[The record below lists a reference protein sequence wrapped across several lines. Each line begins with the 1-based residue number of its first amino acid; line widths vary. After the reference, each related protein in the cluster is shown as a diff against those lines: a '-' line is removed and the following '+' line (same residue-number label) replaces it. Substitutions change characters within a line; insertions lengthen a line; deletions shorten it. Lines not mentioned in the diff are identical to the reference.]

1 MHSDLRATYRLQ
13 VCPEMDFHAILRKID
28 YLRRLGV
35 SHLYLSPVLQ
45 ASPGSTHGYDVTDP
59 TRVSEDLGGEAA
71 LRAVFEEV
79 SKAGMGV
86 VLDIVPNHLAAIPEN
101 PWWWDVLESGA
112 ASPHAA
118 VFDINWEPADPAMH
132 GKILLPILGDH
143 LAKVAERGELAIVSE
158 DGKWQLDYQGMK
170 LPINREGL
178 ELSRNGEQQVLPIL
192 ECQFYRLSHWQLGPE
207 EINYRRFFNV
217 GSLIGARIE
226 EDAVFQATHAKLLE
240 LKDAGP
246 VDGFRVDHPDGLRD
260 PTGYFRKL
268 REVAPDLWIIGE
280 KILETSETLPDSWP
294 IDGTSGYDF
303 LQLVGGLWVDPGGEK
318 AITDFYADFTGQD
331 GSYGALV
338 REKKRHVLEQA
349 FEGDLQ
355 RLVGL
360 LRNICDRRKL
370 DHPRRI
376 LRDLLVEVIA
386 SFPVYR
392 TYVQPER
399 GEISPADQEH
409 IALAIASARRRQN
422 VFDEDLLSLLEAIL
436 VSEHPEQEEKEFISR
451 FQQLTSPVMA
461 KGVEDTTF
469 YCYDRL
475 LALNEVGCDPA
486 RFGVPPSVFHEH
498 NATTHAHYPRTM
510 LATSTHDTKRSED
523 VRARISLISEI
534 PQVWA
539 EQVRLWSQH
548 NLPAWRGRE
557 PDRSAEH
564 LLYQTLVGA
573 WPIGKERIR
582 DYMEKA
588 CREAGRFTNWSSPD
602 EMYEERIGQFL
613 ETVLNDAEF
622 ISMLED
628 FIRPLVPLGWVNS
641 LSQTLLKLTSP
652 GVPDLYQGSEL
663 WDNSLVDPDN
673 RRPVDYVKRFALL
686 EVLEHEPGVEAIMA
700 RMEEGLPKMHVIR
713 QALALRQ
720 RRPSSFAPGESGAYR
735 PLLITGRMHGHLLA
749 YSRGEAVA
757 VVVPRLMASL
767 KNEWHDSAVELPP
780 GKWRNVLDHTTWES
794 TARAADLLRNF
805 PVALLEKQHA

>member
-1 MHSDLRATYRLQ
+1 
-13 VCPEMDFHAILRKID
+13 MDFHDILGKID

-35 SHLYLSPVLQ
+35 SHLYLSPILQ

-59 TRVSEDLGGEAA
+59 TRVNEELGGEEA
-71 LRAVFEEV
+71 LLTVFEQA

-101 PWWWDVLESGA
+101 PWWWDVLEKGA

-118 VFDINWEPADPAMH
+118 VFDINWEPTDPAMR

-143 LAKVAERGELAIVSE
+143 LASVVERGELAIVSE
-158 DGKWQLDYQGMK
+158 AGKWVLDYQGTK
-170 LPINREGL
+170 LPINTEGQ
-178 ELSRNGEQQVLPIL
+178 ELIQRGEPQVLTVL

-207 EINYRRFFNV
+207 EINYRRFFDV
-217 GSLIGARIE
+217 GTLIGARIE
-226 EDAVFQATHAKLLE
+226 DSAVFQATHAKLLA

-260 PTGYFRKL
+260 PMGYFRKL
-268 REVAPDLWIIGE
+268 REEAPDQWIIAE
-280 KILETSETLPDSWP
+280 KILETSEALPASWP

-303 LQLVGGLWVDPGGEK
+303 LQVVGGLWVDPGGEK
-318 AITDFYADFTGQD
+318 AITDFYADFTGQS
-331 GSYGALV
+331 GPYSALV
-338 REKKRHVLEQA
+338 REKKREVLAEA

-355 RLVGL
+355 RLVDL
-360 LRNICDRRKL
+360 LKQICNRRKL
-370 DHPRRI
+370 DHSRRI
-376 LRDLLVEVIA
+376 LRELLVEMIA

-399 GEISPADQEH
+399 GEISAADREH

-422 VFDEDLLSLLEAIL
+422 VFHEDLLSLLDTIL
-436 VSEHPEQEEKEFISR
+436 TSDQPGQEEKEFIAR

-461 KGVEDTTF
+461 KGVEDTAF

-475 LALNEVGCDPA
+475 LSVNEVGCDPA
-486 RFGVPPSVFHEH
+486 RFGVAPGVFHEH
-498 NATTHAHYPRTM
+498 NATTHAHYPCTM

-534 PQVWA
+534 PQAWA

-564 LLYQTLVGA
+564 LIYQTLVGA
-573 WPIGKERIR
+573 WPIGKDRIQ
-582 DYMEKA
+582 DYMKKA
-588 CREAGRFTNWSSPD
+588 CREAGRFTNWTSPD
-602 EMYEERIGQFL
+602 EAYEERIGQFI
-613 ETVLNDAEF
+613 ETVLEDTEF

-628 FIRPLVPLGWVNS
+628 FIRPLVPLGRINS

-652 GVPDLYQGSEL
+652 GVPDFYQGSEL
-663 WDNSLVDPDN
+663 WDSSLVDPDN
-673 RRPVDYVKRFALL
+673 RRPVDYVRRFALL
-686 EVLEHEPGVEAIMA
+686 EVLEQEPTAEAIMEG
-700 RMEEGLPKMHVIR
+700 MEEGLPKMHLIR

-720 RRPSSFAPGESGAYR
+720 RRAPSFGPGESGAYR

-749 YSRGEAVA
+749 YSRGEDVA

-767 KNEWHDSAVELPP
+767 KNEWHDTAVELPP
-780 GKWRNVLDHTTWES
+780 GKWRNVLDHTPWES
-794 TARAADLLRNF
+794 TARAEDLLRHF
-805 PVALLEKQHA
+805 PVALLEKEQA